1 VKFSFIKKN
10 EGIFPVKKQC
20 EVMNVS
26 RSGYYAWRNRPA
38 KIISEFK
45 LKLYRRTKALFK
57 ESRQSLG
64 SRQLMKNLRKE
75 GFDVGRD
82 KVIRLMET
90 LDLKVKQRIAYK
102 VTTMRKHSH
111 SVADN
116 IVDQQFNP
124 EQANE
129 IWAGDVTYLRTGQG
143 WMYLA
148 VVMDLYSRRI
158 IGWSIHKRMTVDL
171 VERAMQMAL
180 NIRQPAKGLIFHSDR
195 GSQYT
200 SHRFQ
205 KQLKDNNI
213 IASMSGRG
221 ACWDNAVVE
230 RFFGSLKNEWL
241 LNIYHL
247 TRYDMKEDVEAYIRY
262 YNQIRLHTS
271 NGDCSPI
278 EFEQSTINVSYAA

>member
-1 VKFSFIKKN
+1 
-10 EGIFPVKKQC
+10 
-20 EVMNVS
+20 MNVS
-26 RSGYYAWRNRPA
+26 RSGYYAWLNRPA
-38 KIISEFK
+38 KIISESE
-45 LKLYRRTKALFK
+45 LMLYRRTKALFK

-64 SRQLMKNLRKE
+64 SRQLMKKLRKE
-75 GFDVGRD
+75 GFEVGRD
-82 KVIRLMET
+82 KVIRLMNK
-90 LDLKVKQRIAYK
+90 LGLQVKQRIAYK

-116 IVDQQFNP
+116 ILDQNFNP
-124 EQANE
+124 KQANQ
-129 IWAGDVTYLRTGQG
+129 IWAGDVTYLRTAQG

-148 VVMDLYSRRI
+148 IVMDLYSRRI

-180 NIRQPAKGLIFHSDR
+180 NLRSPTKALIFHSDR

-205 KQLKDNNI
+205 KQLKDNNVT
-213 IASMSGRG
+213 ASMSGRG
-221 ACWDNAVVE
+221 ACLDNAVVE

-241 LNIYHL
+241 LNVYHL
-247 TRYDMKEDVEAYIRY
+247 TRYGMKEDVEGYIRY

-271 NGDCSPI
+271 NGNCSPI

>member
-1 VKFSFIKKN
+1 MS
-10 EGIFPVKKQC
+10 
-20 EVMNVS
+20 VS
-26 RSGYYAWRNRPA
+26 RSGYYAWVNRPA
-38 KIISEFK
+38 NIMSESE
-45 LKLYRRTKALFK
+45 LMLYRRTKTLFR

-64 SRQLMKNLRKE
+64 SRQLMKKLRKE
-75 GFDVGRD
+75 GFEVGRD
-82 KVIRLMET
+82 KVIRLMDK
-90 LDLKVKQRIAYK
+90 LGLQVKQRIAYK

-116 IVDQQFNP
+116 IVDQNFNP
-124 EQANE
+124 KHANQ

-148 VVMDLYSRRI
+148 IVMDLYSRRI
-158 IGWSIHKRMTVDL
+158 IGWAIHKRMTVDL

-180 NIRQPAKGLIFHSDR
+180 NLRKPTKGLIFHSDR

-205 KQLKDNNI
+205 QQLKNNNVT
-213 IASMSGRG
+213 ASMSGRG
-221 ACWDNAVVE
+221 ACLDNAAVE
-230 RFFGSLKNEWL
+230 GFFGSLKNEWL

-247 TRYDMKEDVEAYIRY
+247 TRQGMKEDVEAYIQY
-262 YNQIRLHTS
+262 YHQIRLHTS

>member
-1 VKFSFIKKN
+1 
-10 EGIFPVKKQC
+10 
-20 EVMNVS
+20 MNVS
-26 RSGYYAWRNRPA
+26 RSGFYAWRNRPA
-38 KIISEFK
+38 KVISESE
-45 LKLYRRTKALFK
+45 LMLYRRTKALFK

-64 SRQLMKNLRKE
+64 SRQLMKKLRKE
-75 GFDVGRD
+75 GFEVGRD
-82 KVIRLMET
+82 KVTRLMDK
-90 LDLKVKQRIAYK
+90 LGLKVKQRIAYK

-124 EQANE
+124 NQANQ

-180 NIRQPAKGLIFHSDR
+180 NLRGPTKRLIFHSDR

-205 KQLKDNNI
+205 QMLKNNDI
-213 IASMSGRG
+213 VASMSGRG

-247 TRYDMKEDVEAYIRY
+247 TRHGMKEDVEAYIRY